1 MFKEIAVSVFSV
13 TALKGILTPQPV
25 PKMMAVLATIMS
37 LRLVKSDF
45 TWYCSVRLKES
56 IVFRIT
62 VEEH

>member
-1 MFKEIAVSVFSV
+1 M
-13 TALKGILTPQPV
+13 ALKGILTPQPV
-25 PKMMAVLATIMS
+25 PKMMAVLATVMS

-62 VEEH
+62 VDEH